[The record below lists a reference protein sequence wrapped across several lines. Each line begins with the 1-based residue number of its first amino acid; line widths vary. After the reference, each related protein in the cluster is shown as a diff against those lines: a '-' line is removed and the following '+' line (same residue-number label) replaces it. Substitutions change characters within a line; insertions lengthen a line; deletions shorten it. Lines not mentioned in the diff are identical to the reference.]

1 MQTGSLIYEG
11 KAKQV
16 YSTSDPD
23 VVLMT
28 YKDDATAF
36 DGAKKGTINN
46 KGQINNR
53 IACMLFEMLE
63 KEGVPTHLVEKPDQR
78 SVLVKRLNMLPVE
91 VVVRNVMAGSLS
103 KRLGVEEGMKL
114 PSPILEL
121 YYKDDNLHDP
131 MINDY
136 HALVMGWLTHEQL
149 KEISDRALQIN
160 KILQQF
166 FDSIGIIL
174 VDFKLEFGTFKG
186 KVLLGD
192 EISPDTCRLWDKESL
207 EKLDKDRF
215 RRDLGKEEEAYQEV
229 VRRIEGAL
237 A

>member
-1 MQTGSLIYEG
+1 MQAGSLIYEG

-16 YSTSDPD
+16 YATSDPD
-23 VVLMT
+23 IVRMT

-46 KGQINNR
+46 KGRINNR

-63 KEGVPTHLVEKPDQR
+63 KKGIPTHLVEKPDDR
-78 SVLVKRLNMLPVE
+78 NVLVRKLEMLPVE
-91 VVVRNVMAGSLS
+91 VVVRNVVAGSLAN
-103 KRLGVEEGMKL
+103 RLGKEEGMEL

-121 YYKDDNLHDP
+121 YYKNDDLHDP

-136 HALVMGWLTHEQL
+136 HALVMGWLTREQL
-149 KEISDRALQIN
+149 NTITARALTIN
-160 KILQQF
+160 SVLQEF
-166 FDSIGIIL
+166 FAKIGIIL
-174 VDFKLEFGTFKG
+174 VDFKLEFGLFQG
-186 KVLLGD
+186 QVLLGD
-192 EISPDTCRLWDKESL
+192 EISPDTCRLWDQQSL

-229 VRRIEGAL
+229 VRRIEQAL

>member
-136 HALVMGWLTHEQL
+136 HALVMGWLTREQL

>member
-1 MQTGSLIYEG
+1 METKSLLYEG

-16 YSTSDPD
+16 YVTEDPD
-23 VVLMT
+23 LVLMK

-36 DGAKKGTINN
+36 NGAKKGTINN
-46 KGQINNR
+46 KGLINNK
-53 IACMLFEMLE
+53 IACMLFAMLE
-63 KEGVPTHLVEKPDQR
+63 KEGVPTHLVEKPDDR
-78 SVLVKRLNMLPVE
+78 TVLVRKLDMLPVE
-91 VVVRNVMAGSLS
+91 VVVRNVIAGSLAQ
-103 KRLGVEEGMKL
+103 RLGQEEGKEL

-121 YYKDDNLHDP
+121 YYKNDDLNDP

-136 HALVMGWLTHEQL
+136 HALVMGWLTREQL
-149 KEISDRALQIN
+149 DTITEYALKIN
-160 KILQQF
+160 QVLRRF
-166 FDSIGIIL
+166 FDSINIIL
-174 VDFKLEFGTFKG
+174 VDFKLEFGLFKG
-186 KVLLGD
+186 QVQLGD
-192 EISPDTCRLWDKESL
+192 EISPDTCRLWDKQSL